1 MAQLTDDCFAFSGP
15 LLPLAD
21 MERLIGERMTPVG
34 ETERVSLRGAHG
46 RVTAADIVAPVDLPP
61 FDNSAVDGYAVRHA
75 DLATEG
81 DTKLTIAGRLTAG
94 VRADVPLGPQQ
105 AIRIFTGAAMPAG
118 ADTVFMQEDVTV
130 QKTDRGDSVI
140 VPKGL
145 AFGANRRLA
154 GEDVPKGRVVL
165 PAGTVLEAQHIA
177 LLAALGIT
185 DIEVRRRLKVAIF
198 STGDEVVEPGAARG
212 GAAIFDAN
220 RYLLSALL
228 ERLGVVVTDL
238 GILAD
243 EPNELARALAKA
255 AAWHDLIVTSGG
267 VSTGEAD
274 YVRGAVEKIGTLT
287 FWRVAIKPGRP
298 VAMGVIRAAPRK
310 DYAANSGAAFCGLP
324 GNPVAVFVTF
334 VRVVK
339 PLLLRLSGAR
349 PQSLMPLPV
358 RAAFAYKKK
367 KDRREYVRVALRRG
381 ADGEVEAVK
390 HPQDG
395 AGILTSLTETD
406 GLLEFPE
413 DVTAIK
419 PGDRVG
425 FLSYA
430 ALMG

>member
-15 LLPLAD
+15 LLPLAE
-21 MERLIGERMTPVG
+21 MERLIGERITPVG
-34 ETERVSLRGAHG
+34 ETERVPLRGAHG
-46 RVTAADIVAPVDLPP
+46 RVTATDIIAPVDLPP
-61 FDNSAVDGYAVRHA
+61 FDNSAVDGYAVRHG
-75 DLATEG
+75 DLAADG
-81 DTKLTIAGRLTAG
+81 DTRLAIAGRLTAG
-94 VRADVPLGPQQ
+94 VRADIALGPHE
-105 AIRIFTGAAMPAG
+105 AIRIFTGAAMPQG

-130 QKTDRGDSVI
+130 QKTDQGDSVI

-145 AFGANRRLA
+145 ALGANRRLA

-177 LLAALGIT
+177 ILAALGIT

-198 STGDEVVEPGAARG
+198 STGDEVVEPGSARG

-220 RYLLSALL
+220 RYLLTALL
-228 ERLGVVVTDL
+228 ERLGAVVTDL

-243 EPNELARALAKA
+243 EPNELARALANA
-255 AAWHDLIVTSGG
+255 AAWHDLIITSGG

-274 YVRGAVEKIGTLT
+274 YVRGAVEKIGSLT

-310 DYAANSGAAFCGLP
+310 DYAAHSGAAFCGLP

-339 PLLLRLSGAR
+339 PLLLQLSGAR
-349 PQSLMPLPV
+349 PQTLLPLPV
-358 RAAFAYKKK
+358 RSAFAYKKK

-381 ADGEVEAVK
+381 VDGEIEAVK
-390 HPQDG
+390 HRQDG

-406 GLLEFPE
+406 GLLEFAE
-413 DVTAIK
+413 DVTTIA

>member
-15 LLPLAD
+15 LLPLSE
-21 MERLIGERMTPVG
+21 MERLIGERVAPVA
-34 ETERVSLRGAHG
+34 ETERVPLRGARG
-46 RVTAADIVAPVDLPP
+46 RVVAADVPAPVDLPP

-75 DLATEG
+75 DLRDAG
-81 DTKLTIAGRLTAG
+81 DTRLVVAGRLTAG
-94 VRADVPLGPQQ
+94 AHADVALKPGQ
-105 AIRIFTGAAMPAG
+105 AIRIFTGAAMPQG

-130 QKTDRGDSVI
+130 EGDQVI

-145 AFGANRRLA
+145 PLGANRRLA
-154 GEDVPKGRVVL
+154 GEDVAKDAVVL
-165 PAGTVLEAQHIA
+165 PAGTVLEPQHIA
-177 LLAALGIT
+177 LAAALGLT
-185 DIEVRRRLKVAIF
+185 GVVVRRRLKVAIF
-198 STGDEVVEPGAARG
+198 STGDEVVEPGTPRA
-212 GAAIFDAN
+212 GAAIYDAN
-220 RYLLSALL
+220 RFLLNELL
-228 ERLGVVVTDL
+228 ARLGAVVTDL

-243 EPNELARALAKA
+243 DPDALARALQA
-255 AAWHDLIVTSGG
+255 AAAGHDLVITSGG

-274 YVRGAVEKIGTLT
+274 HVRSAVERVGSLV

-298 VAMGVIRAAPRK
+298 VAMGVISSSRK
-310 DYAANSGAAFCGLP
+310 GTGPARQSAAFVGLP

-349 PQSLMPLPV
+349 PQSLVPLPV

-367 KDRREYVRVALRRG
+367 KDRREYVRVALRRAG
-381 ADGEVEAVK
+381 DGEIEAVK

-406 GLLEFPE
+406 GLLELPE
-413 DVTAIK
+413 ELTAIE
-419 PGDRVG
+419 PGARVG

-430 ALMG
+430 ALVG